1 MVPSPPETDPRIKLF
16 VQSYIESGFNATAAA
31 KRSFNLGSRGGKDPQ
46 RTAESMGSEY
56 LRKPE
61 VRELLAKELHGQMA
75 DGAFV
80 LENLLTLAMG
90 SKAERDRIKATE
102 LIGKTLAIF
111 TDRHEV
117 ESKSMAQLITDHA
130 RGAERVDWDTA
141 GKHLAALESQV
152 E

>member
-1 MVPSPPETDPRIKLF
+1 MPTPPPQTDPKIKKF
-16 VQSYIESGFNATAAA
+16 VQEYINSGFNATAAA
-31 KRSFNLGSRGGKDPQ
+31 KNTFNIGSKGGTNTQ

-61 VRELLAKELHGQMA
+61 VRELLAKELHGQLA
-75 DGAFV
+75 DSAFV

-102 LIGKTLAIF
+102 LIGKTLAMF

-117 ESKSMAQLITDHA
+117 ESKSMAELIKDHVNS
-130 RGAERVDWDTA
+130 AERVDWDNPNA
-141 GKHLAALESQV
+141 SI
-152 E
+152 